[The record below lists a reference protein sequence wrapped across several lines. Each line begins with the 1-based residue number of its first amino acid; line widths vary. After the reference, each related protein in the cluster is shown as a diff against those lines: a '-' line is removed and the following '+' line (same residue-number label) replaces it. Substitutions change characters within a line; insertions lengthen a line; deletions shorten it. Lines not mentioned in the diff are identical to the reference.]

1 VTLSN
6 DVVAKFSGVLRSPVS
21 PMTRCGRGSHIRGIG
36 ISVAFYASGVPFRL
50 IAEQKIRGARRRIK
64 GAYAGRFGRVP
75 TPDKWVFIVGTY
87 NSGTTLLHR
96 ILATHPD
103 VGVLPSEGHFLTTE
117 LATPRSHRLR
127 RLWALKPELFYLDEN
142 SNAPIDVLKLKRQ
155 WGIHFNDVTKPV
167 LVEKTP
173 VNAARTR
180 WLQKH
185 FERAHFIGMVRNGY
199 AVAEGIRRKEGHP
212 IDIAARVWARSNE
225 IMLRD
230 FEKLEHRILIRYE
243 DLTESFEASMNQ
255 VWSLLELDPPNESFA
270 DRTWQIHEKYS
281 RITNMNGSSFAAL
294 TDEDRRRIKASA
306 GDMLVGLG
314 YRWGGS

>member
-1 VTLSN
+1 MMSSQ
-6 DVVAKFSGVLRSPVS
+6 FSGVLRSP
-21 PMTRCGRGSHIRGIG
+21 PLTHDLAGSRLSHPWIG
-36 ISVAFYASGVPFRL
+36 ISVAFYASGVPFRS

-64 GAYAGRFGRVP
+64 GAYAGRFGRAP

-87 NSGTTLLHR
+87 NSGTTLVHR

-103 VGVLPSEGHFLTTE
+103 VGVLPGEGHFLTTE
-117 LATPRSHRLR
+117 LATPRSHGLR

-243 DLTESFEASMNQ
+243 DLTESFEALMSQ
-255 VWSLLELDPPNESFA
+255 VWSLLELDPPNESFS
-270 DRTWQIHEKYS
+270 DRTWQVHEKYS
-281 RITNMNGSSFAAL
+281 RITNMNGRSFAAL
-294 TDEDRRRIKASA
+294 TEEDRRRIEASA
-306 GDMLVGLG
+306 GDMLVKLG
-314 YRWGGS
+314 YSWSDR